1 MSKLSLEQGLY
12 KAATYCSRSEHCSHE
27 VREKLFA
34 WDVAPE
40 AHDPI
45 IDRLI
50 SEKFLDDNRFGWSYI
65 NDKYKYRR
73 WGRIKIHHHLR
84 AKGLH
89 TQQINELLTEVI
101 DPDTYDENLRHVL
114 TEKQRSTRANSS
126 YELKGKLV
134 RFACS
139 RGYEPDCVYRI
150 IDELLQ

>member
-12 KAATYCSRSEHCSHE
+12 KAAAYCSRSEHCSHE

-34 WDVAPE
+34 WDVTPE

-50 SEKFLDDNRFGWSYI
+50 SEKFLDDARFGRSYI
-65 NDKYKYRR
+65 NDKYKYSR
-73 WGRIKIHHHLR
+73 WGRIKIQHHLR

-89 TQQINELLTEVI
+89 SQQIGELLSEVI
-101 DPDTYDENLRHVL
+101 DPTLYDDNLRQIIA
-114 TEKQRSTRANSS
+114 EKHRTTRANSP

-150 IDELLQ
+150 IDEILQ